1 MEEKDKEQQRQ
12 QEQEEQL
19 SANSTEPNAADQP
32 ESPDEG
38 PQEEQQ
44 AADSQE
50 DAATDQP
57 EEQQEPL
64 EAGPSI
70 PPERDSGQVADN
82 EEMAAPDLPEDS
94 DESAQEEQ
102 QATDPSIPPERDS
115 GQAADNEDQEQPAL
129 ESAGQDAEEQEE
141 QPEHHGQ
148 EGQLAANGAEETAA
162 DQPEDP
168 DDNAQQ
174 EQPAADPSTPRP
186 GSLRQ
191 DSGQAGQAGQ
201 VADNE
206 EMAAPD
212 LPEGSDESAQ
222 EEQQAGD
229 PEQQEQP
236 SVENEE
242 QSATEP
248 SDAPSEEADP
258 ETSHPCHGSAE
269 DSSDGVRTALVSIRG
284 QNRTA
289 HFNAGEH
296 SLVVGDEVVIQTEQ
310 GKNIGVVREPPVTL
324 ACRGCKNLKILRKA
338 NPEELA
344 RDEENRELEKKA
356 FDYCTKTIEEWEIPM
371 RLVQVEFLLDRSKAV
386 FFFTAEKRV
395 DFRELVRTL
404 AREFSTRIEMRQIG
418 IRDEARLLGGLGPCG
433 MAFCCSTF
441 LKEFAPISVKMAK
454 EQNVILNPN
463 KISGGCGRLLCC
475 LNYEYDMYKE
485 ASKGVPKVGKKV
497 NLPEGTGKIRSV
509 DIFARTVTID
519 LPEEKKNIVMD
530 IDELLEKLK

>member
-44 AADSQE
+44 AAD
-50 DAATDQP
+50 
-57 EEQQEPL
+57 
-64 EAGPSI
+64 
-70 PPERDSGQVADN
+70 
-82 EEMAAPDLPEDS
+82 
-94 DESAQEEQ
+94 
-102 QATDPSIPPERDS
+102 
-115 GQAADNEDQEQPAL
+115 
-129 ESAGQDAEEQEE
+129 
-141 QPEHHGQ
+141 
-148 EGQLAANGAEETAA
+148 
-162 DQPEDP
+162 
-168 DDNAQQ
+168 
-174 EQPAADPSTPRP
+174 PSTSSPRP
-186 GSLRQ
+186 GS
-191 DSGQAGQAGQ
+191 GQAGQ

-229 PEQQEQP
+229 PEQKEQP

-269 DSSDGVRTALVSIRG
+269 GSSDGVRTALVSIRG

>member
-12 QEQEEQL
+12 QEQEEQQA
-19 SANSTEPNAADQP
+19 ANRTEPNAADQP

-38 PQEEQQ
+38 PQEEQL
-44 AADSQE
+44 ASDSQE

-70 PPERDSGQVADN
+70 PPERDSGQ
-82 EEMAAPDLPEDS
+82 
-94 DESAQEEQ
+94 
-102 QATDPSIPPERDS
+102 
-115 GQAADNEDQEQPAL
+115 AADNEDPEQPAL

-174 EQPAADPSTPRP
+174 EQPAADPSIPPER
-186 GSLRQ
+186 
-191 DSGQAGQAGQ
+191 DSGQ

-236 SVENEE
+236 SVENDE

-497 NLPEGTGKIRSV
+497 NLPEGAGKIRSV

>member
-32 ESPDEG
+32 ESPDE
-38 PQEEQQ
+38 
-44 AADSQE
+44 
-50 DAATDQP
+50 
-57 EEQQEPL
+57 
-64 EAGPSI
+64 
-70 PPERDSGQVADN
+70 
-82 EEMAAPDLPEDS
+82 
-94 DESAQEEQ
+94 SAQEEQ
-102 QATDPSIPPERDS
+102 
-115 GQAADNEDQEQPAL
+115 QAADNEDQEQPAL
-129 ESAGQDAEEQEE
+129 ENAGQDAEEQEE

-168 DDNAQQ
+168 DDNTQQ
-174 EQPAADPSTPRP
+174 EQQAADPSTSSPRP

-236 SVENEE
+236 SIENEE
-242 QSATEP
+242 QSAAEP